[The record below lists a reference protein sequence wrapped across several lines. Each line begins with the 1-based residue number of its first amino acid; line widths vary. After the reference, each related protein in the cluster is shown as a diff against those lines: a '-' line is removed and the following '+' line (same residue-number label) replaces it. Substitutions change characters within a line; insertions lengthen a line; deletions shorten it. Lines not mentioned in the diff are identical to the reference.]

1 MQEVWLNLLKSQVGN
16 IDQAEV
22 LSMTVNE
29 ISDLTLGLPVQS
41 TFIKDVKLKDITEPT
56 VVSDISFENYLDY
69 FRDKVNVL
77 RSFLTEGYEQSFFS
91 NGMRYYWIPV
101 EDFP

>member
-1 MQEVWLNLLKSQVGN
+1 MK
-16 IDQAEV
+16 
-22 LSMTVNE
+22 
-29 ISDLTLGLPVQS
+29 ISELTLGLPVQS
-41 TFIKDVKLKDITEPT
+41 LFIKDVRVKDITEPS
-56 VVSDISFENYLDY
+56 VVSDVLFENYLDY